1 MKSLISKR
9 KEKPLSVKS
18 LSIKVLKEMLP
29 KLKPKYRTK
38 AEKELRLRGI
48 EV

>member
-9 KEKPLSVKS
+9 KEKPVSVKS
-18 LSIKVLKEMLP
+18 LSIKALQEMLP
-29 KLKPKYRTK
+29 KLKPKYRIK
-38 AEKELRLRGI
+38 AEKELRFRGV